1 MKIRYKNSLIAVV
14 LLSIFSVTPALAND
28 IYIEQVGDTLDL
40 DIIHISNNQNL
51 FLIIKSIFNI

>member
-1 MKIRYKNSLIAVV
+1 MKMKYKNSLIALV

-40 DIIHISNNQNL
+40 DCLLYTSDAADE
-51 FLIIKSIFNI
+51 